1 MQGRQGPAVTVMGRL
16 GYVTQLLGDLGR
28 VPVAV
33 ECWLA
38 SQHYLIMI
46 RARLL

>member
-1 MQGRQGPAVTVMGRL
+1 LVQGRQGPAVTVMRRL
-16 GYVTQLLGDLGR
+16 GYVAQLLGDLSR

-38 SQHYLIMI
+38 SQSHII
-46 RARLL
+46 RS